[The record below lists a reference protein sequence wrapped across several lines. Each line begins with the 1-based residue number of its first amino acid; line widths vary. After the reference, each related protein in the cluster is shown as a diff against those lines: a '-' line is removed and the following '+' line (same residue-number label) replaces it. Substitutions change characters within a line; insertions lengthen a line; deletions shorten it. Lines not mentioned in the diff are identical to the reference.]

1 MSTPGTAEQ
10 SRSSAHL
17 IGLPSHTTSAAGGR
31 RVRPVPSPLQESTV
45 ARSTSELS
53 GSQLSPVK
61 PSSNSRAA
69 YSQDHL
75 PTATALRTP
84 NPAKKAPTSPAI
96 EEFRSAVT
104 RDALREEAKRAAQS
118 RIVSAPVLAAAPQS
132 STSTSPTMASPAPSR
147 PSHRAELRSVDAPAI
162 MPRTASIDSTVSSLS
177 TATTASQK
185 QNGSTAY
192 RVHQES
198 AGPED
203 VAALIAAAG
212 SAEAAV
218 QKLLS
223 EKNQA
228 ASHNAQLW
236 RLVEKQRAM
245 VLGLNK
251 DLEKS
256 LKEKERY
263 RRKLKDHLVESQ
275 SAPVLTSANQPAE
288 EMGKRESSQS
298 PALLAHSGRDAVPVA
313 TVPASLRNFS
323 GDSRKVSDA
332 SDVTSIM
339 PGRSDTP
346 QDTAGPSS
354 SDTGPG
360 TPRSAGSGS
369 LVARDSEG
377 VVGIASST
385 VTSSTIVARST
396 RPTIEIA
403 PLINSGIEVVQT
415 PLSATTQQQSPSLP
429 APGNSLSSPK
439 AANRKAPPAPLQ
451 LSPKSVAYTSVMTNN
466 IIEASD
472 SEYEN
477 DPDSARAEYELRGRR
492 KTREEDDKE
501 REEMAKQEE
510 EQHRSQSKK
519 QSKSKPSAEN
529 SGVPAD
535 ALTSI
540 APQPAAVQPAPET
553 RVKAPIYQGNID
565 PSSIIRQRA
574 LSDDAGI
581 FQKSS
586 TAPALLSPG
595 LPMSPRP
602 IDKPLNS
609 PMPRA
614 PKTGL
619 SSIPMSPKAGLP
631 LSPRA
636 PRQPLPLPPQTP
648 LTFAS
653 PHLARAE
660 QYHRQAQTQ
669 QPSIADLLKPSPEP
683 SSESE
688 RPSTSSDPN
697 PKSPG
702 EVYRGL
708 VVEQHPDLLLPP
720 NALPSIYI
728 KTSSSRMKPSRQS
741 YIAPKHENESPVL
754 TLAVYERSDSKQ
766 LWRVEKT
773 VAALVLL
780 DTQIK
785 SACGFRDRLPDKAL
799 FTGHSPA
806 KIDARRAALDF
817 YFDRMLDSLE
827 NEKAARI
834 ACKFLSS
841 NALGAEAGDYFNN
854 ARPDARPDTPV
865 AKHRTQRAGY
875 LTKRGKNFGGWKARY
890 FVLDGPQLKYF
901 EAPGGAHMGSIKLQN
916 AQIGKQS
923 NSATAPQEDEDNQF
937 RHAFL
942 VLEPKKK
949 DSTSL
954 VRHVLCAESDEERDL
969 WVEALLQYVD
979 FRDEEEDI
987 LKGSQAV
994 RPDISAVRSPRLQKS
1009 MNDLRP
1015 SSRSRDPN
1023 TLAPDSMRALHY
1035 NDTRP
1040 GEAPIIGVPTNVVRN
1055 GTPSPPYD
1063 GGFTPTQ
1070 EHTPAPHHPM
1080 ISAPTNLHV
1089 ISNAGDWGM
1098 KQPPT
1103 PQSKEHASGSKDKK
1117 RSMFS
1122 AFRGRSSSD
1131 LAPSMMSPAFPPSDP
1146 RGTAGVRAVFGVPL
1160 AEAVQ
1165 FAHPADATT
1174 ELPAVVYRCIQYL
1187 THQDA
1192 IAEEGIFRLSG
1203 SNTVI
1208 KSLKDRF
1215 NTEGDVN
1222 LVAEDHHYDIHAV
1235 AGLLKLYLR
1244 ELPSSIL
1251 TRDLHLEF
1259 LQCLEL
1265 HSRDK
1270 VVALNVLVNRLPKSN
1285 RALLQ
1290 ALSEFLLAIVNHADI
1305 NKMNVRNV
1313 GIIFAPTLN
1322 VPGPLISSFVE
1333 DLPQIFGPCPSAT
1346 PDSPL
1351 SVTEMLAPTPSHQTN
1366 TTTSTTATTAL
1377 SPSDLRSPRKQM
1389 FSDLPTP
1396 AYHQTTFLPS
1406 GVNGG
1411 GGGGGETG
1419 MIPLAPSYG
1428 NYLVA
1433 PQGEGGY
1440 GSLND
1445 ALRSPTTA
1453 LHGHGGTM
1461 ASSGGGGGGG
1471 GGGGLGVPQTTRE
1484 VKAKRRESAM
1494 VFMNSGQGGS
1504 F

>member
-10 SRSSAHL
+10 SRFSAHL
-17 IGLPSHTTSAAGGR
+17 IGPPSHTTSAAGGR
-31 RVRPVPSPLQESTV
+31 RARPVPSPLQESTV
-45 ARSTSELS
+45 ARSTSEVT
-53 GSQLSPVK
+53 GSQLTPVK
-61 PSSNSRAA
+61 PSSSSRTTH
-69 YSQDHL
+69 SQDHL

-96 EEFRSAVT
+96 EEFRRAVT
-104 RDALREEAKRAAQS
+104 RDALREEAKRAAAQS
-118 RIVSAPVLAAAPQS
+118 RTVSAPVLAAAPQS

-147 PSHRAELRSVDAPAI
+147 PSHRAELRSIDGPAI
-162 MPRTASIDSTVSSLS
+162 MQRTASIDSTVSTLS
-177 TATTASQK
+177 TATTGSQK

-275 SAPVLTSANQPAE
+275 SAPVLTSANQAAE
-288 EMGKRESSQS
+288 ETGKRESSQS
-298 PALLAHSGRDAVPVA
+298 PALLVHSGRDAVPVA
-313 TVPASLRNFS
+313 TVPVSLRNFS

-385 VTSSTIVARST
+385 ATSSTIVARST
-396 RPTIEIA
+396 RPTIDIA
-403 PLINSGIEVVQT
+403 PLINSGIELVRT
-415 PLSATTQQQSPSLP
+415 PLSASAQQQSPSLP

-451 LSPKSVAYTSVMTNN
+451 LSPKSVAYTSVLTNN
-466 IIEASD
+466 IMEASD

-519 QSKSKPSAEN
+519 QSKSKPSAES
-529 SGVPAD
+529 SGVPSD

-540 APQPAAVQPAPET
+540 APQPAAVQPVPET
-553 RVKAPIYQGNID
+553 RVKAPTYRGNVN

-586 TAPALLSPG
+586 TAPSLLSPG

-619 SSIPMSPKAGLP
+619 SSIPMSPMAGLP

-660 QYHRQAQTQ
+660 QYHRQVQAQ

-702 EVYRGL
+702 E
-708 VVEQHPDLLLPP
+708 
-720 NALPSIYI
+720 
-728 KTSSSRMKPSRQS
+728 
-741 YIAPKHENESPVL
+741 HENESPVL

-785 SACGFRDRLPDKAL
+785 TASGFRDRLPDKAL

-949 DSTSL
+949 DSASL

-1146 RGTAGVRAVFGVPL
+1146 RGPAGVRAVFGVPL

-1265 HSRDK
+1265 HGRDK
-1270 VVALNVLVNRLPKSN
+1270 VVALNVLVNRLPKPN

-1333 DLPQIFGPCPSAT
+1333 DLAHIFGPCPSAT

-1351 SVTEMLAPTPSHQTN
+1351 SVTEMLVPTHQPT
-1366 TTTSTTATTAL
+1366 L
-1377 SPSDLRSPRKQM
+1377 SPADLRSPRKQM

-1396 AYHQTTFLPS
+1396 AYNQTSFLPQLVA
-1406 GVNGG
+1406 GMNHGG

-1419 MIPLAPSYG
+1419 MIPMAPSHGSYQM
-1428 NYLVA
+1428 A

-1453 LHGHGGTM
+1453 LHGT
-1461 ASSGGGGGGG
+1461 SGGMAGSGG
-1471 GGGGLGVPQTTRE
+1471 GGGGLGVPQTPRG

-1494 VFMNSGQGGS
+1494 VFMNAGQGGS